1 MGSTAVSSRVLF
13 TRKSKM
19 RNRDTNGI
27 AWPAEIFRV
36 LKDTDIRQA
45 AYVPDAGHSRLIEL
59 CQADERI
66 KAVPLTTE
74 EEGVAQLAGAW
85 LGGERGVLLMQSSG
99 AGNCINM
106 LAMVRE
112 CRFPLL
118 MLITMRGEWGEFN
131 PWQVPMGQ
139 NIVRVLDSVGVI
151 VHRVDDS
158 GRLAETVNAAARLSF
173 GTSRAVAVVISQR
186 IIGFKDW
193 NTMRQEH

>member
-1 MGSTAVSSRVLF
+1 MAQTNEKTAAGGAV
-13 TRKSKM
+13 
-19 RNRDTNGI
+19 
-27 AWPAEIFRV
+27 WPGEVFEV
-36 LKDTDIRQA
+36 LKRTGIRQA

-59 CQADERI
+59 CRADEHI

-106 LAMVRE
+106 LAMARE

-131 PWQVPMGQ
+131 PWQIPMGQ
-139 NIVRVLDSVGVI
+139 NIARVLESTGVI
-151 VHRVDDS
+151 VNRVDDAA
-158 GRLAETVNAAARLSF
+158 RVAETVNAAAKLVFDASQV
-173 GTSRAVAVVISQR
+173 VAVVISQR
-186 IIGFKDW
+186 IIGFKNW
-193 NTMRQEH
+193 NEKQQ